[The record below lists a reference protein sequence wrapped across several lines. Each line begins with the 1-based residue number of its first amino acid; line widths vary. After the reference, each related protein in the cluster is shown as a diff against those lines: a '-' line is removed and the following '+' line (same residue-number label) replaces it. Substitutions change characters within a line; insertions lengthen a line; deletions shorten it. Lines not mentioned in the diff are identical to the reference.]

1 MLNVS
6 EAVKQAYMTGNA
18 STEVFLTVTSLD
30 GVTHEYTPRNILS
43 GSVTI
48 VESLCSSEAFDV
60 SRVEK
65 NELTFTLFNISEGIE
80 GLQGAQVVAKQ
91 TITLSDGETTAD
103 IPLGTYTITDA
114 INDGDYL
121 YKCTAYEATTL
132 KLDALIDEW
141 WETVTFPITL
151 RELLV
156 SMLTYLGC
164 TYNIPQTFVNSDYVI
179 ESMNASFEGVTG
191 AEILGYIQEIVGGF
205 FKADRQGVI
214 RLKTPVPVES
224 GLQPYVG
231 LYPSADLLP
240 HPSNKAFGEEGSAG
254 FNEFTYPQIVGD
266 LQLGDYDVKAITKV
280 QIRGTEDDVG
290 IIAGDGTNTYVIQGN
305 PLLFNLTADT
315 GAQVAENILSAI
327 QKVYYKPFSGK
338 FMAQPYIEVGDVAK
352 IETYKG
358 HEGDSPI
365 FNRTLG
371 GARLAF
377 DTYKCL
383 GLEYREQVSSVN
395 RKITTLNQRT
405 HEVINSVDQLSST
418 VSNVEQRVTQNST
431 NITQNANSINLSA
444 QRSGVF
450 NLLTNSDFSDQTN
463 RTIGWETV
471 NMTGVEYDSGEDW
484 QNVSAYDYNGIENGN
499 YLKLTTGEVTAYTGA
514 RVYQTINY
522 NGTISEKLQGQ
533 VTYKVYSLGTATARL
548 YLRAYEGDTAVLFT
562 YVDGWFSA
570 SDKAQCVR
578 WVLSDTG
585 FAQLQGRQISRIE
598 YGVWISS
605 SSSDTV
611 AIGLNHFLLTFGNT
625 LLPWFSWTNYASKNL
640 IAQINVSPSGVK
652 IQGEK
657 VDIYGLTTFHNS
669 DGTGGTTV
677 DGATITAGTIN
688 GTKINGAVIDGS
700 EIDSGDMY
708 WYKGTTNEARITKS
722 ANINFDGSTYKGVSL
737 EGSLVHIDTKDGLLY
752 LHNNKCRIWM
762 HNSVIGISRRLGGG
776 ITVDDDGVA
785 ITTEHIDGTLATYHL
800 TWKPVKDV
808 DGTTQYAL
816 CVR

>member
-156 SMLTYLGC
+156 SMFTYLGC

-214 RLKTPVPVES
+214 RLKTPIPVES
-224 GLQPYVG
+224 GLQPAVG

-305 PLLFNLTADT
+305 PLLFNLTAET

-383 GLEYREQVSSVN
+383 GLEYREQVSSIN

-463 RTIGWETV
+463 RTIGWETEDIAGIES
-471 NMTGVEYDSGEDW
+471 TSGEDW
-484 QNVSAYDYNGIENGN
+484 QNVSSYDYNGIEDGN
-499 YLKLTTGEVTAYTGA
+499 YLKLTTGTAATA
-514 RVYQTINY
+514 RIYQTINY

-533 VTYKVYSLGTATARL
+533 VTYKVYSLGSATAQL
-548 YLRAYEGDTAVLFT
+548 YLRVFEGDTAVLFT
-562 YVDGWFSA
+562 FVGARFSVRN
-570 SDKAQCVR
+570 KATCMR
-578 WVLSDTG
+578 WTLDDN
-585 FAQLQGRQISRIE
+585 QLERLHGKTISRIE
-598 YGVWISS
+598 YGVWIINSS
-605 SSSDTV
+605 SENIV
-611 AIGLNHFLLTFGNT
+611 VGFNHFLLTFGNT
-625 LLPWFSWTNYASKNL
+625 LLPWYSWTNYASKDL

-657 VDIYGLTTFHNS
+657 IDIYGLTTFHNS

-677 DGATITAGTIN
+677 NGATLTAGTIN
-688 GTKINGAVIDGS
+688 GTKINGSVIEGA

-708 WYKGTTNEARITKS
+708 WFKGEANEARITKEQ
-722 ANINFDGSTYKGVSL
+722 NIAFDGSSYSGVMLS
-737 EGSLVHIDTKDGLLY
+737 GSLVHINAKDGLLW
-752 LHNNKCRIWM
+752 LQTNKCGIWI
-762 HNSVIGISRRLGGG
+762 HGTQIGMSRTYGGG
-776 ITVDDDGVA
+776 ITIDDDGVA
-785 ITTEHIDGTLATYHL
+785 VTTEMPNGTLQTYNL
-800 TWKPVKDV
+800 TWKQVTDT
-808 DGTTQYAL
+808 DGNVQYAL
-816 CVR
+816 CAR